1 MSRSFIN
8 ELHKPD
14 EGFVL
19 HLRMLASIV
28 PIGFGV
34 FLLVMMAIAML
45 IVRYAEADSV
55 MSQCL
60 VWFSHSSL
68 SLYLS
73 LILILGPAIGFRILY
88 YYSKAKLHKN

>member
-8 ELHKPD
+8 KLREPD

-34 FLLVMMAIAML
+34 FFLVMTTITML
-45 IVRYAEADSV
+45 VRKQAEAGSL

-60 VWFSHSSL
+60 VWFSHLSS
-68 SLYLS
+68 YLA
-73 LILILGPAIGFRILY
+73 LVLILGSSIGLRILY
-88 YYSKAKLHKN
+88 YYAKAKLSKS